1 MVERMM
7 HTRAGKET
15 LQQILAVDDPNSFNK
30 MMSQRNRELELEAIR
45 ALETLS
51 SSAKAA
57 AHRCCHTLP
66 KPPSSASVITAVP
79 HHSTAPH
86 LPPNTT
92 RCSCAR
98 WAASTPG

>member
-57 AHRCCHTLP
+57 AHRCCPALP
-66 KPPSSASVITAVP
+66 KPPFSASVIAAV

-86 LPPNTT
+86 LPP
-92 RCSCAR
+92 
-98 WAASTPG
+98 PPPV